1 MTRGTNHVDWAFL
14 PGPPLPI
21 QTRIVAPSSRPR
33 PQHRHRAGARCSQEG
48 RTTVA
53 WASAREVFSVNRRP
67 GIPARQPL
75 THTDPHRGPQFPT
88 PASASSPSWCSVVPG
103 GPDQRRPGIPARPP
117 PLKAKV
123 LSFVMRCWSPGYPFL
138 TSASGM
144 PQLLNL
150 TLPLFGILNQP
161 CPGLGL
167 NTSGCL
173 GMPGNLQ

>member
-1 MTRGTNHVDWAFL
+1 MRPSRNDARDKPRRL
-14 PGPPLPI
+14 APLPYPYKP
-21 QTRIVAPSSRPR
+21 ASRPQL
-33 PQHRHRAGARCSQEG
+33 P
-48 RTTVA
+48 TP
-53 WASAREVFSVNRRP
+53 ASASSPSWCSVFPGGPDQRSK
-67 GIPARQPL
+67 GIPARPPL
-75 THTDPHRGPQFPT
+75 THTNPHCGPQFPT
-88 PASASSPSWCSVVPG
+88 PASASSPSWSSVVPG
-103 GPDQRRPGIPARPP
+103 GPDHRRLGIPARPP